1 MLSKSSTGLEL
12 VSFIITVSVFLFL
25 FLFLIT
31 VDKLLGGDALLRLI
45 AF

>member
-1 MLSKSSTGLEL
+1 MLFKSLTGLEL
-12 VSFIITVSVFLFL
+12 VSFIITVSVFL